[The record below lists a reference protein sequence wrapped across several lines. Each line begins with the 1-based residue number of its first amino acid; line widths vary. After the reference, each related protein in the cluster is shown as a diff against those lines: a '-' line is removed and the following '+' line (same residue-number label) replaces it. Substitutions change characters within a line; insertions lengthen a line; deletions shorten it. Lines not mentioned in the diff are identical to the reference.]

1 MRTSDRGSAVVEFLL
16 LVLPLVGLAG
26 ATGGVVWYSFASA
39 QLSQVAAEAAMMAAE
54 PDSTNAEVFAA
65 VGEKLQN
72 RLGISSFSMSTDRT
86 LDTLSLSLNL
96 PALEFLG
103 PMGLVFPELSAVSNV
118 PAEYQV

>member
-1 MRTSDRGSAVVEFLL
+1 
-16 LVLPLVGLAG
+16 
-26 ATGGVVWYSFASA
+26 
-39 QLSQVAAEAAMMAAE
+39 MMAAE

-103 PMGLVFPELSAVSNV
+103 PMGLVFPELSVVSNV